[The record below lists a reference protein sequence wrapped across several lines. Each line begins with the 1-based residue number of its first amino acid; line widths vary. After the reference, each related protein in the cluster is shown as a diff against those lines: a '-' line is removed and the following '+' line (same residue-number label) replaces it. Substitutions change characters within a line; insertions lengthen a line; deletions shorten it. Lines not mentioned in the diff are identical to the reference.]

1 VGLAPLPARTILT
14 QFSKP
19 GGDVLAGEQKK
30 QEWYSG
36 KEIADMFLGMKQDI
50 SDLRVEMRE
59 TKTLIRDY
67 NGLRKRL
74 DKCEQRLDRSE
85 GKETGEDETR
95 RIEWDKFGYIIGLAG
110 VLVAIIALVV

>member
-1 VGLAPLPARTILT
+1 MI
-14 QFSKP
+14 
-19 GGDVLAGEQKK
+19 VLENKNQN
-30 QEWYSG
+30 QEWSYTG
-36 KEIADMFLGMKQDI
+36 KEIAEMFLGMKQDI

-59 TKTLIRDY
+59 TKMLIRDY
-67 NGLRKRL
+67 NSLRKRL

-110 VLVAIIALVV
+110 VLVAIIALVVK